1 MISANNNE
9 LKKYI
14 IWFIIFF
21 ISANLFAGYIYSTN
35 KIIQE
40 KIIEQLEKEISD
52 KYIVEMTRLGMENN
66 RNNQAFV
73 LYLTFNSTF
82 QKLYSLFLF
91 ILICWGLFSLWLD
104 VRLPFKD
111 VAIAG
116 LTSSFILAI
125 GTLIDL
131 ALIFITGQIGSH
143 FGLTL
148 FLNTFG
154 LHHLLTRIIRNY
166 NIITLLFIGYFS
178 LLISKLYNEK
188 FIILFI
194 LSFISVLSLILVTYL
209 VGIHLDLHTGF

>member
-14 IWFIIFF
+14 IWFVIFF
-21 ISANLFAGYIYSTN
+21 ISTNLFAGYIYSTN

-40 KIIEQLEKEISD
+40 KIIEQIEKKISD
-52 KYIVEMTRLGMENN
+52 KYIVEMTRLGMETN
-66 RNNQAFV
+66 RNNKAFV
-73 LYLTFNSTF
+73 LYMTINFAF

-91 ILICWGLFSLWLD
+91 ILICWGLFSLWFD
-104 VRLPFKD
+104 TRLSFKNIT
-111 VAIAG
+111 IAG
-116 LTSSFILAI
+116 LTSSFILAV
-125 GTLIDL
+125 GTLIDM

-148 FLNTFG
+148 FINTFG
-154 LHHLLTRIIRNY
+154 LHHLLTRIIRNF

-178 LLISKLYNEK
+178 LLVSKLYNEK
-188 FIILFI
+188 LIVLFI